1 MEDTKKLTYKDA
13 GVDTKEG
20 ERAVTLMK
28 DHVKRTFN
36 ENVLTGLGSFGSLFQ
51 IDVAS
56 MSQPVLVSGTDGVGT
71 KLKIAFLM
79 DKHDTV
85 GIDCVAMCVNDVL
98 CQGARPLFFLD
109 YIATGK
115 VKAEKIA
122 DIVKGIAEGCRQA
135 GSALVGGETAE
146 MPDFYSAGEY
156 DMAGFSVGMVDK
168 EKIITG
174 DKVAEGNVIIG
185 IASSGIH
192 SNGYSLVRKVF
203 FDKMKMDVKEH
214 VEELGTTLGEALLTP
229 TKIYAAACS
238 AVLPKF
244 DVKGIVHIT
253 GGGFFENV
261 PRILPEGLTAK
272 IKIGT
277 WKVPP
282 IFPYIKKCGNIDK
295 TEMFS
300 TFNMGVG
307 MMMMVDAK
315 DADQVVKA
323 LREAGETADII
334 GQVVKT
340 DSDKVILEGK

>member
-1 MEDTKKLTYKDA
+1 MDDMKKLTYKDA

-51 IDVAS
+51 IDVAT
-56 MSQPVLVSGTDGVGT
+56 MTQPVLVSGTDGVGT

-98 CQGARPLFFLD
+98 CQGAKPLFFLD

-122 DIVKGIAEGCRQA
+122 DIVKGIADGCRQG

-146 MPDFYSAGEY
+146 MPDFYGEGEY

-168 EKIITG
+168 DKIITG
-174 DKVAEGNVIIG
+174 EKVAEGNVIVG

-203 FDKMKMDVKEH
+203 FDKMEMDVNDY
-214 VEELGTTLGEALLTP
+214 VDELGETLGEALLTP
-229 TKIYAAACS
+229 TKIYANACN
-238 AVLPKF
+238 AVLPEF
-244 DVKGIVHIT
+244 DVHGIVHIT
-253 GGGFFENV
+253 GGGFFENI
-261 PRILPEGLTAK
+261 PRILPEGLAAQ

-295 TEMFS
+295 IEMFS
-300 TFNMGVG
+300 TYNMGVG
-307 MMMMVDAK
+307 MMMIVDAI
-315 DADQVVKA
+315 DADAVVKA

-340 DSDKVILEGK
+340 DSDRVILEDK

>member
-1 MEDTKKLTYKDA
+1 MEDMKKLTYKDA

-146 MPDFYSAGEY
+146 MPDFYSEGEY

-203 FDKMKMDVKEH
+203 FDKMNMDVKDH

-295 TEMFS
+295 IEMFS

-340 DSDKVILEGK
+340 DSDKVILEDK